1 MTQSSQELESPA
13 IPGRF
18 RGVAQQFGLG
28 WCEPIEGTVS
38 TEGCQLR
45 TYVYRV
51 VTDPNEPGSWQW
63 APCAPEDVVFGYSTN
78 GVASTSDSETQDS
91 RLHPMAIFTKSPIRV
106 GDTIRM
112 TIPMGGD
119 ATVRV
124 YNIAGRRLRTLTP
137 MPDGL
142 GQRIVSWDGRD
153 DKGHFL
159 PSGVYLF
166 RLSSNG
172 RVSDRKCVFI
182 R

>member
-1 MTQSSQELESPA
+1 
-13 IPGRF
+13 
-18 RGVAQQFGLG
+18 
-28 WCEPIEGTVS
+28 
-38 TEGCQLR
+38 
-45 TYVYRV
+45 
-51 VTDPNEPGSWQW
+51 
-63 APCAPEDVVFGYSTN
+63 
-78 GVASTSDSETQDS
+78 
-91 RLHPMAIFTKSPIRV
+91 MAIFTKSPIRV